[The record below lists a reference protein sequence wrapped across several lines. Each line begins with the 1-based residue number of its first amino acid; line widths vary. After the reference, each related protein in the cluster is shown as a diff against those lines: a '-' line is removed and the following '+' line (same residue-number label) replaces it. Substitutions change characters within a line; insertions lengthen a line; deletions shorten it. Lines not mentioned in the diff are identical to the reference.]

1 MPLWAFKARENPSVT
16 QRLTKRDE
24 LSFLTVLALP
34 KASSRGLA
42 LMIWSSRVPC
52 RETQEQKQ
60 GSPWLPER
68 PAHHDS
74 RMPIRPTCILP
85 GSSFFFS
92 PVTAIVAKYWMTRF
106 VFTVFPA
113 PDSPLSNKNQRR
125 DQNYSSHCQHL
136 RQSPPIREEGK
147 ITYVIR
153 MDWFSRSVKEKSRPS
168 FLKIVHIHY
177 EDYWLCSD

>member
-1 MPLWAFKARENPSVT
+1 MSSVHGYVQETYKARGVVIPHGLGVAKGLQ
-16 QRLTKRDE
+16 QRIGTDDLILQSPLQRNTR
-24 LSFLTVLALP
+24 A
-34 KASSRGLA
+34 
-42 LMIWSSRVPC
+42 
-52 RETQEQKQ
+52 ETQ
-60 GSPWLPER
+60 GSMWLPER

-177 EDYWLCSD
+177 EDY

>member
-1 MPLWAFKARENPSVT
+1 MSAPSSLLVKAATGSREGAFSIKGLQQGIGTDDLILQSPL
-16 QRLTKRDE
+16 QRNTR
-24 LSFLTVLALP
+24 A
-34 KASSRGLA
+34 
-42 LMIWSSRVPC
+42 
-52 RETQEQKQ
+52 ETQ
-60 GSPWLPER
+60 GSMWLPER